1 MSELKEKKFQYI
13 SWEIADDGKT
23 VHLCSKIYDTVDEI
37 VDDSKD
43 VVVIAIG
50 LNPSN
55 TTDFNDDI
63 TNLYLRDK
71 LHKEMKST
79 GYLLTN
85 LSPKIESDSVKITL
99 DDFSKEHIDNI
110 IELIKKYPKSKILVF
125 FGQTGVDF
133 LNTKIKNKS
142 FLGELKRFLIEN
154 KERVFYTRSTPKFTH
169 PGRSGQDYDFAPLQE
184 DTLDKN

>member
-99 DDFSKEHIDNI
+99 DDFSEEHIEDIIKIIKQYPNSNI
-110 IELIKKYPKSKILVF
+110 VIF

-133 LNTKIKNKS
+133 LNTKIKNKL
-142 FLGELKRFLIEN
+142 FLGELKQILIEN

>member
-13 SWEIADDGKT
+13 SWEIASDGKT
-23 VHLCSKIYDTVDEI
+23 VRLCSQIYETIDEI
-37 VDDSKD
+37 IDGLKD
-43 VVVIAIG
+43 IHVIAIG

-71 LHKEMKST
+71 IHKEMKSK

-85 LSPKIESDSVKITL
+85 LSPKVESESVKITL
-99 DDFSKEHIDNI
+99 DDFSEEHIDNI
-110 IELIKKYPKSKILVF
+110 IELIKRYPKSKILVF

-133 LNTKIKNKS
+133 LNTKTKL
-142 FLGELKRFLIEN
+142 FLGKLKKFLIKN

>member
-1 MSELKEKKFQYI
+1 MDSCTEKRFQYI
-13 SWEIADDGKT
+13 SWEIADDGKN

-37 VDDSKD
+37 VNDSKD

-71 LHKEMKST
+71 IHKEMKST

-85 LSPKIESDSVKITL
+85 LSPKVESDSVKITL
-99 DDFSKEHIDNI
+99 DDFSEEHIYDVMR
-110 IELIKKYPKSKILVF
+110 LIKKYPNSKILVF

-133 LNTKIKNKS
+133 LNNKLKDKS
-142 FLGELKRFLIEN
+142 FLKKLKQLLIEN
-154 KERVFYTRSTPKFTH
+154 KQRVFYTRSTPKFTH
-169 PGRSGQDYDFAPLQE
+169 PGRSGQDYDFAQLE
-184 DTLDKN
+184 DNTLDKN